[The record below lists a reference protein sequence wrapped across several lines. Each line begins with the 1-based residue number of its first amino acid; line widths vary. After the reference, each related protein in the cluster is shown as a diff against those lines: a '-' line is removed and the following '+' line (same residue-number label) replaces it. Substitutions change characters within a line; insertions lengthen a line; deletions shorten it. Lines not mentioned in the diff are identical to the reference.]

1 MRYRRCQVCG
11 SPRIVAR
18 LNRWMPNG
26 TIVSVGDPRIR
37 QVFFEADLLP
47 KIRQRISE
55 GLGFPVNRI
64 FYEAERNSVRVVV
77 EALLD
82 TFTKRL
88 TLRIPPFRRG
98 AVHFFHDLA
107 ALTGTAHSRTVRYR
121 PGRFGEAL
129 LRNPWDIDLM
139 AAVVVGAFE
148 ALERRPL
155 RATWKEME
163 DDYLLRVEVVES
175 KPEHSARLEVDFTP
189 VKGGDHRHHVCPR
202 CGLPLPLRNL
212 EWREEEGIIVERRRG
227 IRMINW
233 EAHSVRLVT
242 RELVREL
249 GEAVIPIIVDA
260 EREHTLRMLED
271 LGIRGVAEE
280 RGQLLQ
286 EMLSILPL
294 YGYGLA
300 TEVEFT
306 SGGILR
312 VWIDNPYD
320 EYLLAGRMA
329 AYYQAMEGRKARVEW
344 SFQGPSTVSYLL
356 SPEEE

>member
-1 MRYRRCQVCG
+1 
-11 SPRIVAR
+11 
-18 LNRWMPNG
+18 MPNG
-26 TIVSVGDPRIR
+26 TIVSVGDARIR

-47 KIRQRISE
+47 EIRRRISE

-64 FYEAERNSVRVVV
+64 FYEAERNAVRVVV

-82 TFTKRL
+82 SAAKRF

-98 AVHFFHDLA
+98 VVHFFHDLA
-107 ALTGTAHSRTVRYR
+107 ALTGTTYSRTLSYR
-121 PGRFGEAL
+121 PGSYGEAL

-139 AAVVVGAFE
+139 AAVVLGAFE
-148 ALERRPL
+148 ALEKRPL
-155 RATWKEME
+155 RALWKEME
-163 DDYLLRVEVVES
+163 DGYLLRVEVVES
-175 KPEHSARLEVDFTP
+175 KPEHSARLEVDFPP
-189 VKGGDHRHHVCPR
+189 VKGGDYRHHHCPR

-212 EWREEEGIIVERRRG
+212 EWREDEGIILDRRRG

-249 GEAVIPIIVDA
+249 GEVVVPIIVEA

-271 LGIRGVAEE
+271 LGMRGFTEEE

-344 SFQGPSTVSYLL
+344 AFQGPSTASYLL
-356 SPEEE
+356 SPEED